1 MTTLLDRIDRPQ
13 DLHALSRGRAAA
25 GRAGGARAADRHRGG
40 DRRPLRRQPR
50 HVRDRGRRALAD
62 RLAARQGAVGRRPPG
77 LPAQGPDRPPRR
89 ARHDPPVRRPRAVLL
104 ARRVRARHHG
114 RRPRLDRR
122 SATRSASRRRC
133 CASGCEDGKVVAVD
147 RRRRDDRRR
156 GLRGRLAGRRPRHA
170 DRRDPQRQRDV
181 DRAQRRR
188 AVAVHEPRPAR
199 SGPVGGARGRRGEA
213 DEAAGRHRRRVRAAR
228 PALQGVRE
236 GVLGARACGGR
247 SSTGPTSA

>member
-13 DLHALSRGRAAA
+13 DLHALSEDELQQVAQEVREL
-25 GRAGGARAADRHRGG
+25 ADRHGGG

-77 LPAQGPDRPPRR
+77 LPAQGADRPPRR
-89 ARHDPPVRRPRAVLL
+89 AGHDPPVRRPRAVLL

-114 RRPRLDRR
+114 RRPRLDRDR
-122 SATRSASRRRC
+122 LRGRHQGGDAARGLRGRQGRRRR
-133 CASGCEDGKVVAVD
+133 

-156 GLRGRLAGRRPRHA
+156 RVRGRLAGRWPRHA

-188 AVAVHEPRPAR
+188 AVALHEPGPAR
-199 SGPVGGARGRRGEA
+199 SGAVGGARGRRGEA
-213 DEAAGRHRRRVRAAR
+213 DEAAGGHRRGVRAAR

-247 SSTGPTSA
+247 SSTGPTWA